1 MQISSSSHINV
12 APLGQFRVQGRV
24 GQADRSD
31 PVRPAGE
38 SAPTKNATDQSEELQ
53 IIREVQSLKDR
64 DREVRAHEQAH
75 LSAAG
80 GLALS
85 GAHFQ
90 YTTGPDGQR
99 YAVGGDV
106 SIDISEVPE
115 DPQATLRKAE
125 TIRRAA
131 LAPAEPST
139 QDYRVAARAA
149 AMANKARVEL
159 FKGNSGDTGSSGML
173 LDVSA

>member
-1 MQISSSSHINV
+1 MRISGSSYINV
-12 APLGQFRVQGRV
+12 APLGAFRVQGRV
-24 GQADRSD
+24 GQTDRSES
-31 PVRPAGE
+31 VRPTGE
-38 SAPTKNATDQSEELQ
+38 AAPSKNTTGQSEDLQ
-53 IIREVQSLKDR
+53 LVREVQALKDR
-64 DREVRAHEQAH
+64 DREVRTHEQAH

-106 SIDISEVPE
+106 SIDISEVPG
-115 DPQATLRKAE
+115 DPEATIRKAE

-131 LAPAEPST
+131 LAPAEPSE
-139 QDYRVAARAA
+139 QDYRVAARASE
-149 AMANKARVEL
+149 MANKARVEL
-159 FKGNSGDTGSSGML
+159 FKSNQNGGPNGIL
-173 LDVSA
+173 LDVTA